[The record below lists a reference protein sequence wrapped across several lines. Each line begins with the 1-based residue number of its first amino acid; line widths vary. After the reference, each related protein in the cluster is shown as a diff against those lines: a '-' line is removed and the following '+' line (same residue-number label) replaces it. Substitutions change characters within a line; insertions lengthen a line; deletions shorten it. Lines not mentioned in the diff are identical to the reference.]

1 MDTEVAAIKT
11 KTDNLPAAPA
21 AVGDIPTTAAI
32 ADAVLD
38 ELLSGHTIPGSVGT
52 ALAAA
57 SSAGDPW
64 ATILPGSYPSG
75 SAGAIIGAV
84 LAAIDAVPTAAE
96 IDAVLTAAHGSGLWV
111 GAGSTSS
118 GGDTSGLSSE
128 IFAAASGPSEV
139 QNGDQKVKARSIAE
153 LIEADKHLAAK
164 TAAADPGSIFRR
176 ITPPG
181 AR

>member
-1 MDTEVAAIKT
+1 MRRPDR
-11 KTDNLPAAPA
+11 
-21 AVGDIPTTAAI
+21 
-32 ADAVLD
+32 
-38 ELLSGHTIPGSVGT
+38 SHR
-52 ALAAA
+52 
-57 SSAGDPW
+57 
-64 ATILPGSYPSG
+64 
-75 SAGAIIGAV
+75 AIIGAV
-84 LAAIDAVPTAAE
+84 LAAIDAVPTTEE
-96 IDAVLTAAHGSGLWV
+96 IDAVLTASHGSGSWV

-128 IFAAASGPSEV
+128 IIAAAGGPSEV

-164 TAAADPGSIFRR
+164 AAAADPGSIFRR